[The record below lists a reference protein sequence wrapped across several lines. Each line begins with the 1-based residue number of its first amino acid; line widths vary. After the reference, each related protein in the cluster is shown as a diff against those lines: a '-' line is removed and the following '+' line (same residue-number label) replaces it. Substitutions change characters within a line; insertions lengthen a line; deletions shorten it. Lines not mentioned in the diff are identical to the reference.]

1 MPRFIA
7 FLRAINVGGH
17 TVTMPALRAL
27 FESLGFAKVETFIA
41 SGNVI
46 FESGSR
52 SSTALQ
58 KKIETHLHAALGYE
72 VATFL
77 RSDAELAAIA
87 RYQPFSAAAIDAA
100 TVLNVAFL
108 AEPASAAAQKSL
120 LRYRC
125 DIDDFHVD
133 GREAYWLCQTKQSES
148 SFFKVGMEKALG
160 LKTTV
165 RNINTVRRLAE
176 AYPPASSG
184 RGSRRAPG

>member
-1 MPRFIA
+1 MVRTIA

-17 TVTMPALRAL
+17 TVTMPALREL
-27 FESLGFAKVETFIA
+27 FESIGLANVETFIA

-46 FESGSR
+46 FETGSR
-52 SSTALQ
+52 SSAALQ
-58 KKIETHLHAALGYE
+58 KKIEGHLHSALGYE

-77 RSDAELAAIA
+77 RTDAELAAIA
-87 RYQPFSAAAIDAA
+87 RYQPFSAAALAAA
-100 TVLNVAFL
+100 TTLNVAFL
-108 AEPASAAAQKSL
+108 AEAAPAAAQKAL
-120 LRYRC
+120 LRYRS
-125 DIDDFHVD
+125 DIDDFHVE

-176 AYPPASSG
+176 AYPPAS
-184 RGSRRAPG
+184 A